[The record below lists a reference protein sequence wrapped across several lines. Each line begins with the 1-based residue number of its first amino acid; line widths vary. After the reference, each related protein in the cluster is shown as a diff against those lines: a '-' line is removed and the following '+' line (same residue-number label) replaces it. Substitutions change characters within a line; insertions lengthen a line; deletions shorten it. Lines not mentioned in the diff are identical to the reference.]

1 MNLPT
6 TADLFRR
13 RLRQHPLLAPAG
25 LAAAAIAS
33 VAYVGQVDP
42 NQPGH
47 YPLCPLYALTG
58 LYCPGCGGLRM
69 VHALANGHL
78 AEAVH
83 RNVFLV
89 ALIPVA
95 AYAYARWTLYRAGKL
110 PRLKQP
116 APKVLWAFLAV
127 AVVFTILRNH
137 PMFHF
142 LAPA

>member
-1 MNLPT
+1 MHLPT
-6 TADLFRR
+6 TADLLRH
-13 RLRQHPLLAPAG
+13 RLQRYPLLVPVG

-33 VAYVGQVDP
+33 ITYVGHVDP

-69 VHALANGHL
+69 VHALANGNL
-78 AEAVH
+78 GEAIH
-83 RNVFLV
+83 RNVLLV
-89 ALIPVA
+89 ALTPLA
-95 AYAYARWTLYRAGKL
+95 AYLYARWTLYRAGKL
-110 PRLKQP
+110 PRLKHP
-116 APKVLWAFLAV
+116 HPKVLWAFVAV
-127 AVVFTILRNH
+127 AAVFTVLRNL